1 MPNALVAKKPLA
13 VGVGLQPNFCVG
25 KVSAHQLNN
34 QFQMV
39 CVLLTRG
46 FYTLLKKKIIHTTMK
61 SFASIQFTS
70 YYIYQQDIAGN
81 IL

>member
-46 FYTLLKKKIIHTTMK
+46 FYTLLKKK
-61 SFASIQFTS
+61 SYIQ
-70 YYIYQQDIAGN
+70 
-81 IL
+81 L